1 MGARADAMS
10 AEASE
15 LLPPRSDGSYDA
27 TGKSPEQIE
36 ADLAKTRAGIGEILD
51 AIERRLAPRHLLGKG
66 IDMVKDTMSRD
77 DGGLGDMLR
86 SHPVP
91 LALIGMGVGWL
102 LTSSSARGRLAE
114 YGGAVKERVAG
125 AAHSAGGRAGELAG
139 GLRHKMAG
147 WSGAAAD
154 SSAAARYSTE
164 PAGYAY
170 ARQKSG
176 EALDKA
182 ADAVSEAG
190 DKLGD
195 TMERGSQAA
204 GAAWQQARASAKDTG
219 PHFSR
224 VDDRFS
230 DLMQEHPLAV
240 GVLGLLAGAVIA
252 LLLPKSGLEE
262 RVAGDSVDALR
273 ERAADLGRA
282 AAARARDVAERT
294 ADAAA
299 GAVKEATGP
308 ATSESASDLGE
319 QRGQG

>member
-10 AEASE
+10 AEAPE
-15 LLPPRSDGSYDA
+15 LLPPDDGRYDA

-102 LTSSSARGRLAE
+102 LTSSTARGRLAE

-125 AAHSAGGRAGELAG
+125 ATHTASGRAGELAG
-139 GLRHKMAG
+139 QLRHKMAD
-147 WSGAAAD
+147 WRGAAE
-154 SSAAARYSTE
+154 SSAAARYPTE
-164 PAGYAY
+164 SAGYAY

-182 ADAVSEAG
+182 SDAVAEAG
-190 DKLGD
+190 GKLGD
-195 TMERGSQAA
+195 TIERGKQA
-204 GAAWQQARASAKDTG
+204 GAAAWEQARSHAKDTG

-240 GVLGLLAGAVIA
+240 GALSFLAGAVIA
-252 LLLPKSGLEE
+252 LLLPKSGVEE
-262 RVAGDSVDALR
+262 RAAGDSGDALR
-273 ERAADLGRA
+273 EHAADLGRTA
-282 AAARARDVAERT
+282 AERARDVAERT

-299 GAVKEATGP
+299 DVVNEAAGQ
-308 ATSESASDLGE
+308 ATSESAPDLGE

>member
-1 MGARADAMS
+1 MGTRADAMS
-10 AEASE
+10 AEGPE
-15 LLPPRSDGSYDA
+15 VLPPDGGSYDA

-86 SHPVP
+86 SHPLP

-102 LTSSSARGRLAE
+102 LTSSTARGRLAE

-125 AAHSAGGRAGELAG
+125 ATQSAGGRAGELAG
-139 GLRHKMAG
+139 QLRHKMAG
-147 WSGAAAD
+147 WGAAHESGAAA
-154 SSAAARYSTE
+154 RYPTE
-164 PAGYAY
+164 SAGYAY

-182 ADAVSEAG
+182 SDAVAEAG
-190 DKLGD
+190 GKLGD
-195 TMERGSQAA
+195 TIERGRQA
-204 GAAWQQARASAKDTG
+204 GSAAWQQARSYAKDTG

-224 VDDRFS
+224 VDDRFG

-240 GVLGLLAGAVIA
+240 GALGFLAGAVIA

-262 RVAGDSVDALR
+262 RVAGDAGDALR

-282 AAARARDVAERT
+282 AAERARGVAERT
-294 ADAAA
+294 ADAAV
-299 GAVKEATGP
+299 GAVKEATGQ
-308 ATSESASDLGE
+308 ATSESAPDLDE

>member
-10 AEASE
+10 AEGPE
-15 LLPPRSDGSYDA
+15 LLPPGSDGSYSA
-27 TGKSPEQIE
+27 AGKSPEQIE

-102 LTSSSARGRLAE
+102 LTSSTARARLAE
-114 YGGAVKERVAG
+114 YGGAAKERVAG
-125 AAHSAGGRAGELAG
+125 AAQNAAERAGAM
-139 GLRHKMAG
+139 RDKMAG
-147 WSGAAAD
+147 WGAAPE
-154 SSAAARYSTE
+154 SSAARYPTE
-164 PAGYAY
+164 SAGYAY

-182 ADAVSEAG
+182 RDAAAEAG
-190 DKLGD
+190 DRLGD
-195 TMERGSQAA
+195 TVERGKQA
-204 GAAWQQARASAKDTG
+204 GRAAWQQARSYAGDAGGRISQAG
-219 PHFSR
+219 
-224 VDDRFS
+224 DRFG
-230 DLMQEHPLAV
+230 DLMQDHPLAM
-240 GVLGLLAGAVIA
+240 GALGFLAGAVIA

-262 RVAGDSVDALR
+262 RVAGNTGDALR
-273 ERAADLGRA
+273 ERAADFG
-282 AAARARDVAERT
+282 RDVADRARHVAEG
-294 ADAAA
+294 AVDAA
-299 GAVKEATGP
+299 KEAVGQ
-308 ATSESASDLGE
+308 ATSESSPDLGE

>member
-10 AEASE
+10 AEGPE
-15 LLPPRSDGSYDA
+15 LLPPNDGSYNA
-27 TGKSPEQIE
+27 AGKSPEQIE

-77 DGGLGDMLR
+77 DGGIGDMLR

-102 LTSSSARGRLAE
+102 LTSSTARARLAE
-114 YGGAVKERVAG
+114 YGEAAKERVAG
-125 AAHSAGGRAGELAG
+125 AAQNAAGRAGAM
-139 GLRHKMAG
+139 RDKMAG
-147 WSGAAAD
+147 WGAAAE
-154 SSAAARYSTE
+154 SSAARYPTE

-182 ADAVSEAG
+182 RDAAAEAG
-190 DKLGD
+190 DRLGD
-195 TMERGSQAA
+195 TVERGKQAG
-204 GAAWQQARASAKDTG
+204 GAAWQQARSYAADAGGRLSQAG
-219 PHFSR
+219 
-224 VDDRFS
+224 DRFG
-230 DLMQEHPLAV
+230 DLMQDHPLAM
-240 GVLGLLAGAVIA
+240 GALGFLAGAVIA

-262 RVAGDSVDALR
+262 RVAGNTGDALR
-273 ERAADLGRA
+273 ERAADLGRDA
-282 AAARARDVAERT
+282 AERARHVAE
-294 ADAAA
+294 
-299 GAVKEATGP
+299 GAVGAAKEAVGQ
-308 ATSESASDLGE
+308 ATSESSPDLGE

>member
-1 MGARADAMS
+1 MS
-10 AEASE
+10 GEAPE
-15 LLPPRSDGSYDA
+15 LLPPDDGRYDA

-77 DGGLGDMLR
+77 DGGFGDMLR
-86 SHPVP
+86 NHPVP

-102 LTSSSARGRLAE
+102 LTSSTARARLAE
-114 YGGAVKERVAG
+114 YGGAVKERVAD
-125 AAHSAGGRAGELAG
+125 ATHSAGGRAGELAG
-139 GLRHKMAG
+139 QLRDKVAG
-147 WSGAAAD
+147 WGAAHEG
-154 SSAAARYSTE
+154 SAAARYPTE
-164 PAGYAY
+164 SAGYAY

-182 ADAVSEAG
+182 SDAVAEAG
-190 DKLGD
+190 GKLGD
-195 TMERGSQAA
+195 TIERGRAA
-204 GAAWQQARASAKDTG
+204 GSAAWQQARSRAKDTG
-219 PHFSR
+219 AHFSR

-240 GVLGLLAGAVIA
+240 GALGFLAGAVIA

-262 RVAGDSVDALR
+262 RVGGNPGDALR

-282 AAARARDVAERT
+282 AAERARTVAEHT

-299 GAVKEATGP
+299 DAVKEATGQ
-308 ATSESASDLGE
+308 ATSDSASDLGE